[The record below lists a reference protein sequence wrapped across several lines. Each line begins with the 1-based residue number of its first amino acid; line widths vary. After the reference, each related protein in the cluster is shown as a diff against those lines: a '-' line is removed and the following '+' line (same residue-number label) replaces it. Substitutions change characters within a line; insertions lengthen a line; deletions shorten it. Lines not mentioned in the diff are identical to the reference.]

1 MLTAFAKGASA
12 YRAYLGSPHGRL
24 RLEVIWHQLTAF
36 LQAAWGREAAPRR
49 VLDVG
54 CGTGELPL
62 RLATQ
67 GHAVT
72 LLDPVEE
79 MLRLADES
87 ARALASPPAIPPVM
101 VRGSLEEAPGRFA
114 GTPFDL
120 VLCHTVLEYLPEPA
134 KALGPLKELLAPGG
148 YLSLVALNRRQEPF
162 RLAVRDGDLEGARR
176 ALAGDGPPDAVFG
189 LPRSGLVRERLSAE
203 CAGAGI
209 SVLACVGVLVFADCL
224 PARALEEPPTR
235 ETLLR
240 LELEAAARAPFGDVG
255 RYLHLWGRRA

>member
-12 YRAYLGSPHGRL
+12 YRAYLGSPQGRL
-24 RLEVIWHQLTAF
+24 RLEVIWHQLAGF
-36 LQAAWGREAAPRR
+36 LQGAWGREGVPRR

-62 RLATQ
+62 RLAKQ

-79 MLRLADES
+79 MLHLAAES
-87 ARALASPPAIPPVM
+87 IRALVPPPTIPPVL
-101 VRGSLEEAPGRFA
+101 VRASLEEAPGRFA
-114 GTPFDL
+114 QSPFDL
-120 VLCHTVLEYLPEPA
+120 VLCHTLLEYLPEPGSA
-134 KALGPLKELLAPGG
+134 SVPLRRLLAPGRH
-148 YLSLVALNRRQEPF
+148 LSLVVLNRWQEPF

-176 ALAGDGPPDAVFG
+176 ALRGDGPQDAVFG
-189 LPRSGLVRERLSAE
+189 LPRSGLGRERLSAE
-203 CAGAGI
+203 LAAAGI
-209 SVLACVGVLVFADCL
+209 AVLACAGVLVFADYL

-240 LELEAAARAPFGDVG
+240 LELEAGARAPLADVG
-255 RYLHLWGRRA
+255 RYLHLWGRRV